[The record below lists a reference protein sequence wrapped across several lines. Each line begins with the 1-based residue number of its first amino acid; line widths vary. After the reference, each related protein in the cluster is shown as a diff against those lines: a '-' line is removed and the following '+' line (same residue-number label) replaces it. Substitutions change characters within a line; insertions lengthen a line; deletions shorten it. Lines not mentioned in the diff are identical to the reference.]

1 MAEQS
6 KTTRWSKTAVTD
18 AGTSLLTEF
27 AAGRLLTITSAFGS
41 VSDPGGNLVELT
53 ELPTA

>member
-18 AGTSLLTEF
+18 AGTSLLAEF
-27 AAGRLLTITSAFGS
+27 AAGRILTITGAFGS
-41 VSDPGGNLVELT
+41 SGGDSENLAELT
-53 ELPTA
+53 ELPDG